1 MFPGSWL
8 RSVPSKSPWVLTP
21 GFCRAIGKAAEM
33 REDGWAERARVLTPL
48 VLRRIRSGW
57 LSEPDA
63 QDACQDAWLALL
75 SRPGALRDQ
84 SGLTAWLCTTARRH
98 AARVVA
104 RRVREPLLPPPSP
117 EATPEAQALLAERDR
132 ALWRAVDALPERH
145 RRLLYLLA
153 HRPELS
159 VREVAAELGISPAS
173 LGTLRR
179 RCCALVRRRL
189 AAEGFGEP
197 WP

>member
-1 MFPGSWL
+1 
-8 RSVPSKSPWVLTP
+8 
-21 GFCRAIGKAAEM
+21 M
-33 REDGWAERARVLTPL
+33 RDDGWAERACALTPL

-57 LSEPDA
+57 LNEPDA
-63 QDACQDAWLALL
+63 QDAVQDAWLELL
-75 SRPGALRDQ
+75 RRPEALRDQ
-84 SGLTAWLCTTARRH
+84 NGLAAWLCTTARRR

-104 RRVREPLLPPPSP
+104 RRAGEPPLSPPSP
-117 EATPEAQALLAERDR
+117 EVTPEARALLTERDR

-145 RRLLYLLA
+145 RRLMHLLA

-159 VREVAAELGISPAS
+159 VREAAAELGISPAS
-173 LGTLRR
+173 VGKLRR
-179 RCCALVRRRL
+179 RCCDVLRRRL